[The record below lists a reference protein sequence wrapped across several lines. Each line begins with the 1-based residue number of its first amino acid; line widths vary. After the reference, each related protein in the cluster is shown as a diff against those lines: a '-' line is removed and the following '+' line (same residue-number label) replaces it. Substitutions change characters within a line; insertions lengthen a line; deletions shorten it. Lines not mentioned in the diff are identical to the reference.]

1 MGGLLLGGRGRLTR
15 ATHRRKAIELI
26 NEAHAAGAGLVNA
39 CGEIGISLRTL
50 KRWRQRLLGDGDGE
64 DRRQGS
70 CRHVSHR
77 LTAEERQRILLT
89 CNQPLYAAL
98 PPSQIV
104 PDLADQ
110 GIFIGSES
118 SFYRVL
124 RDHDQVHRRGRA
136 RLPQEPRQI
145 PRLRATG
152 ANQGWSWDITYLPT
166 SVRGIWLYLY
176 LVIDVWSRKVVA
188 WELDEHEDPAIAADL
203 VSRACLRERISKG
216 RKQPLVLHADN
227 GNAMRAATL
236 ESRLEELGVLRSFS
250 RPRVSNDNPY
260 SESLFRTL
268 KYRPDYPRKPFSSK
282 GQACEWVAAFVD
294 WYNHR
299 HRHSGIKFVTPQQ
312 RHDGQATEICRH
324 RSVVYEQARQSH
336 QRRWSRSTRCWRQ
349 PEVVWINQPLDELN
363 EPGQLPLMQ
372 AA

>member
-15 ATHRRKAIELI
+15 ASQRQKAIELI
-26 NEAHAAGAGLVNA
+26 NEAHAAGAGLLSA
-39 CGEIGISLRTL
+39 SGEIGISLRTL
-50 KRWRQRLLGDGDGE
+50 QRWRQRLLGE

-70 CRHVSHR
+70 CRHVPHR

-89 CNQPLYAAL
+89 CNQPQYAAV

-124 RDHDQVHRRGRA
+124 RDHGQVHRRGRA

-152 ANQGWSWDITYLPT
+152 ANQVWSWDIIYLPT

-188 WELDEHEDPAIAADL
+188 WDVDEREDPATAVDL
-203 VSRACLRERISKG
+203 VCRACLRERISKG
-216 RKQPLVLHADN
+216 RKRPLILHADN
-227 GNAMRAATL
+227 GYAMRAATL
-236 ESRLEELGVLRSFS
+236 ESRLEQFGVFRSFS
-250 RPRVSNDNPY
+250 RPRVSNDYPY

-282 GQACEWVAAFVD
+282 EQACQWVL
-294 WYNHR
+294 HL
-299 HRHSGIKFVTPQQ
+299 STGTTIGTVTA
-312 RHDGQATEICRH
+312 G
-324 RSVVYEQARQSH
+324 SNS
-336 QRRWSRSTRCWRQ
+336 
-349 PEVVWINQPLDELN
+349 
-363 EPGQLPLMQ
+363 
-372 AA
+372 